1 VLEEVAEVFV
11 PGGAWLAAGVA
22 LGAAF
27 GTRLRP
33 LAKSAIKV
41 GMDVADRAQVVGLE
55 AVEKG
60 QDLVAEARYE
70 REQEKAASTR
80 RPARRSTAAVTR
92 EAS

>member
-1 VLEEVAEVFV
+1 MLEEVAEVLV

-22 LGAAF
+22 VGAAF
-27 GTRLRP
+27 GSRLRP
-33 LAKSAIKV
+33 FAKSAIKV
-41 GMDVADRAQVVGLE
+41 GMDVVDRAQVVGLE

-70 REQEKAASTR
+70 REQEKAST
-80 RPARRSTAAVTR
+80 ARRSRRSTGAVTR